1 MRLELPFIHGISG
14 IIDRLPSP
22 EIVSDIYFSDARLS
36 NSARFIWYDQ
46 PEGED
51 EKWLEVLSLKLRHG
65 IQPHYV
71 INPSVWN
78 NDAYTESGIKELTDI
93 LDKVWSKG
101 CTWLTLNNPLLL
113 QMSEF
118 RDNIPPFKIKLSI
131 NNHISTLEE
140 VQFAYTNSNVRHFVL
155 DRKINRNFDELERI
169 ADWCEEMDCSI
180 TLLAQESCLPNCI
193 WKNVCDNMIA
203 TYQHHDLH
211 EVNDTQNIHAQHLC
225 HAHYDNKSPQDIFK
239 SPTILPSM
247 LNDYEQYVD
256 YIKIAGR
263 EFDVERLSSIVR
275 AYANRSDDL
284 PITTLLGKASRT
296 LQDVSLLELQDRG
309 AGAKWKNCKMKCAD
323 CDFCDKMYENI
334 VNE

>member
-1 MRLELPFIHGISG
+1 MQLELPYVSGISE
-14 IIDRLPSP
+14 IINRLDFPGV
-22 EIVSDIYFSDARLS
+22 VSDIYFSDARLS
-36 NSARFIWYDQ
+36 NSARYIWYDE

-51 EKWLEVLSLKLRHG
+51 EKWLEILSLKVRHD

-78 NDAYTESGIKELTDI
+78 NDAYTESGITELTDV
-93 LDKVWSKG
+93 LNKVWGKG

-113 QMSEF
+113 RMRSF

-131 NNHISTLEE
+131 NNHIATLEE
-140 VQFAYTNSNVRHFVL
+140 VQFAYKTSNIRNFVL
-155 DRKINRNFDELERI
+155 DRRVNRDHDELVRI
-169 ADWCEEMDCSI
+169 AEWCEQEDCTI
-180 TLLAQESCLPNCI
+180 TLLAQESCIPNCL

-203 TYQHHDLH
+203 TYKHHDLH

-225 HAHYDNKSPQDIFK
+225 QSHYDSVDPADIFR

-247 LNDYEQYVD
+247 LKQFDGLVD

-263 EFDVERLSSIVR
+263 EFDVSRMERIVN

-284 PITTLLGKASRT
+284 LIHMLLPKSSPTLRDLN
-296 LQDVSLLELQDRG
+296 LLELSDYG
-309 AGAKWKNCKMKCAD
+309 AGAKWKNCKLKCAD
-323 CDFCDKMYENI
+323 CNFCENMYNDI
-334 VNE
+334 IDQ